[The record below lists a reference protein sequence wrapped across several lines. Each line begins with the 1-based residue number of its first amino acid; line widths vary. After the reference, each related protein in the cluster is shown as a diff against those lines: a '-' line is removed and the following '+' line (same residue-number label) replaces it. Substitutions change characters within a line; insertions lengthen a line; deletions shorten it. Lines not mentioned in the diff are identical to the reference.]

1 MTTEGSIKDHFMKKC
16 SIQYKGM
23 LCEARS
29 SEEKRKNIPKS
40 VWESWKPHYDTDNF
54 KAKSA
59 QCSQNRL
66 SEKCGEGS
74 GPLHHTGGSR
84 THREHARKLATVLG
98 RPPHPHELLKKTHTK
113 RNDEFVDLKSK
124 SIYDAVMSKITS
136 ASQLVDESGESPT
149 VDFSKIY
156 MDEVGGV
163 KKACIYGLGSQAV
176 FYENVASSS
185 ASTSQPQDCSFDA
198 RVKEYVQ
205 EMKEEMKHEM
215 REKMREELREEMKNE
230 MQLEM
235 QEQVDK
241 ILQERL
247 PILIVGLPK
256 PPPGTLP
263 AGTPH

>member
-1 MTTEGSIKDHFMKKC
+1 M
-16 SIQYKGM
+16 
-23 LCEARS
+23 
-29 SEEKRKNIPKS
+29 SE
-40 VWESWKPHYDTDNF
+40 
-54 KAKSA
+54 
-59 QCSQNRL
+59 
-66 SEKCGEGS
+66 
-74 GPLHHTGGSR
+74 
-84 THREHARKLATVLG
+84 
-98 RPPHPHELLKKTHTK
+98 
-113 RNDEFVDLKSK
+113 
-124 SIYDAVMSKITS
+124 ITS

-176 FYENVASSS
+176 FYENIGSSS
-185 ASTSQPQDCSFDA
+185 ASTTQPQDCSFDA

-215 REKMREELREEMKNE
+215 REEMREEIRHELHEEMKHE

-247 PILIVGLPK
+247 PILIAGLPK
-256 PPPGTLP
+256 PP
-263 AGTPH
+263 AGTPPTGTPH